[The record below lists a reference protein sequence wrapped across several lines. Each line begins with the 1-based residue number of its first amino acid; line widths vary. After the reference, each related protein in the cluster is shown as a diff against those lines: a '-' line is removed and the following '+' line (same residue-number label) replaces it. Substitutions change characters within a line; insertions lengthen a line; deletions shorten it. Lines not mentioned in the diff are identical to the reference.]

1 MEAHAIFFLACSL
14 FYGNDFNQS
23 DRLQTQLH
31 LLHTGSD
38 RSLTDLQSV
47 VTYLKS
53 SSKVERE
60 CFCEV
65 VKAVK
70 LILVMPATNAV
81 SEKSFSAA

>member
-1 MEAHAIFFLACSL
+1 MLHKLETILTNIEQPQHSEMVKDVLS

-53 SSKVERE
+53 
-60 CFCEV
+60 EV
-65 VKAVK
+65 R
-70 LILVMPATNAV
+70 
-81 SEKSFSAA
+81 